1 MKVMRHLASVE
12 LVDLAEGTRAESTAP
27 HLDTCEACR
36 HQLAQL
42 RDAMSTAEAF
52 EVREPSPL
60 FWDHLSA
67 RVHEAVA
74 AEGRPRD
81 QSWSGWASRFT
92 IPMAAGAL
100 AVLLL
105 AALVTMRTSLAP
117 ESSSS
122 DGTSLEP
129 LTAIVK
135 ITEPLA
141 EDPSLALVADLA
153 AGLDWDGATD
163 AGLTMVGGADG
174 AIKQLNAGER
184 RELDRLLKEAL
195 AKPGA

>member
-1 MKVMRHLASVE
+1 MKVMRHLTSVE
-12 LVDLAEGTRAESTAP
+12 LVDLAEGTRAESSAP
-27 HLDTCEACR
+27 HLVTCEACR

-42 RDAMSTAEAF
+42 RAAMSTAEAF

-74 AEGRPRD
+74 AEGRPRG

-92 IPMAAGAL
+92 IPMAAGVLAAL
-100 AVLLL
+100 VL

-117 ESSSS
+117 ES
-122 DGTSLEP
+122 GGPVLEP
-129 LTAIVK
+129 PTAIVRT
-135 ITEPLA
+135 TEPLA
-141 EDPSLALVADLA
+141 EDASLALVADLA